1 MNITEEEFQRR
12 MVIYRKDFHELNL
25 FDPSEQ
31 ENLVLKAGENAI
43 RKNVYSYVCNDSIR

>member
-12 MVIYRKDFHELNL
+12 MVIYRKDFPELNL

-43 RKNVYSYVCNDSIR
+43 MHNSNFYSILDNLM